1 MKPTRETYAELQ
13 QAYDFLN
20 TELFEGRLPETLI
33 TLQRQHATYGY
44 FSANQFVNMV
54 ENGETTHE
62 IALNPIYFVIRSIPE
77 TLSVLAREM
86 VTLDLLVNSTST
98 PPRRRYRNKEWA
110 DACEAIGLMPSDTGR
125 PGGKRTGD
133 SVETYIIEGGV
144 FDLVTS
150 RLLDTAFKLSWVD
163 RYPPQMPDDD
173 IQPFALEELA
183 VNTTHALAP
192 AEGAQSSLENLIE
205 RSSEESEESEEG
217 EEGSDHSGDGAAEN
231 KPPLDPKKN
240 AFAPEHNDPS
250 AANGKEA
257 EAPKMKVFAHAQA
270 DQLAHFGIEQ
280 RPVSKNLS
288 KSKFQCPHKPC
299 KGNAWGRP
307 ALRFW
312 CEGTVDKPHE
322 LMQMKLIGTGKAADE
337 QPDDDEPVVH

>member
-33 TLQRQHATYGY
+33 TLQRQHASYGY

-62 IALNPIYFVIRSIPE
+62 IALNPIYFVVRSIPE

-110 DACEAIGLMPSDTGR
+110 DACEAIGLMPSDTGK

-133 SVETYIIEGGV
+133 SVETYIIEGGL
-144 FDLVTS
+144 FDLATS
-150 RLLDTAFKLSWVD
+150 RLMDTAFKLSWVD
-163 RYPPQMPDDD
+163 RYPPQMPPDEV
-173 IQPFALEELA
+173 QSLVLSE
-183 VNTTHALAP
+183 TTGSTAQDLAP
-192 AEGAQSSLENLIE
+192 AEDAQSSLENLIAGDSE
-205 RSSEESEESEEG
+205 KGGARSG
-217 EEGSDHSGDGAAEN
+217 ASDDEQEHQH
-231 KPPLDPKKN
+231 DPKTN
-240 AFAPEHNDPS
+240 AFAPALNTPS
-250 AANGKEA
+250 ATSGKEVD
-257 EAPKMKVFAHAQA
+257 APKMKVFAHAQA

-280 RPVSKNLS
+280 RQVSKNLS
-288 KSKFQCPHKPC
+288 KSKFQCPHKQC
-299 KGNAWGRP
+299 KGNAWGRQ

-312 CEGTVDKPHE
+312 CEGTVEKPHE
-322 LMQMKLIGTGKAADE
+322 LVQMRLIGTGKPVDE
-337 QPDDDEPVVH
+337 PSEDDDSVVN